1 MIGLRGPQA
10 AAARMAAAWQ
20 RMPGSLPK
28 NQFRYGET
36 RTPQAMV
43 RRHAKSCMDPDADDI
58 VKGTAGG
65 RDGAIQPSALVSAL
79 TARRAQA
86 GHRAA
91 ILAIRLDRFASACE
105 TLGPD
110 RSARLRGIVQARIAC
125 LLPPGAFMDWLAA
138 ADLVVITRLPAGVQ
152 DPGQV
157 ASRVADDLSRPFAL
171 DGFELHLS
179 CSIGVAN
186 DHADIPAERSLQQ
199 AFDAMLRVN
208 RQGGAGLARA
218 DKPVSPPAAPLL
230 AALPDALERGELS
243 LQLQPRA
250 DLAGAAVSGYTVRL
264 RWQHPVLGRVAP
276 QDFLP
281 GVETLGLV
289 GRIGNWLLESVLPLV
304 RAAATIGPLRFTLL
318 ASSAQLHR
326 PQMVEALA
334 QALDA
339 GGIAPAHLCIE
350 LPAGTVPTDADLID
364 RFAALRRRGLQLA
377 LGDFDDSPACR
388 EALAALEPDAVTLDA
403 RGLGHAREA
412 LGRADSLREACRAA
426 RRAGASVCAK
436 GIETRQ
442 QLDAVRS
449 WGCHSVQGY
458 LLAQPFPAVW
468 LLQTHA
474 AIQQR
479 ARALLAPPA

>member
-1 MIGLRGPQA
+1 M
-10 AAARMAAAWQ
+10 
-20 RMPGSLPK
+20 
-28 NQFRYGET
+28 
-36 RTPQAMV
+36 
-43 RRHAKSCMDPDADDI
+43 
-58 VKGTAGG
+58 
-65 RDGAIQPSALVSAL
+65 QPSALVCAL
-79 TARRAQA
+79 TTRRARA
-86 GHRAA
+86 GPPAA
-91 ILAIRLDRFASACE
+91 ILAIRLDRFASAGE
-105 TLGPD
+105 TLGVG
-110 RSARLRGIVQARIAC
+110 RAARLRGIVQARIAC
-125 LLPPGAFMDWLAA
+125 LLPPGAFMHWISA
-138 ADLVVITRLPAGVQ
+138 ADLVVITALPAGVP

-157 ASRVADDLSRPFAL
+157 ASRVAEDLSRPFAL
-171 DGFELHLS
+171 DGFELRLS

-218 DKPVSPPAAPLL
+218 DKPLSLPAAPVL

-250 DLAGAAVSGYTVRL
+250 DLAGANVSGYTVRL
-264 RWQHPVLGRVAP
+264 RWQHPVLGRVPP

-281 GVETLGLV
+281 GVEALGLV
-289 GRIGNWLLESVLPLV
+289 GRIGNWLLESALPLV
-304 RAAATIGPLRFTLL
+304 RAAGTIAPLQFTLL

-339 GGIAPAHLCIE
+339 GGITPEHLCIE
-350 LPAGTVPTDADLID
+350 LPASTVPTDAHLID

-388 EALAALEPDAVTLDA
+388 DALATLHPDAVTLDA
-403 RGLGHAREA
+403 RGLGHTLEARC
-412 LGRADSLREACRAA
+412 RADSLREACRAA

-442 QLDAVRS
+442 QLEAVRG

>member
-1 MIGLRGPQA
+1 M
-10 AAARMAAAWQ
+10 
-20 RMPGSLPK
+20 
-28 NQFRYGET
+28 
-36 RTPQAMV
+36 
-43 RRHAKSCMDPDADDI
+43 
-58 VKGTAGG
+58 
-65 RDGAIQPSALVSAL
+65 QPSALEGAL

-86 GHRAA
+86 GPPAA
-91 ILAIRLDRFASACE
+91 ILAIRLDRFANACE
-105 TLGPD
+105 TLGTG
-110 RSARLRGIVQARIAC
+110 RCARLRGIVQARIAC
-125 LLPPGAFMDWLAA
+125 LLPPGAFMHWMAA
-138 ADLVVITRLPAGVQ
+138 ADLVVITALPAGVP

-157 ASRVADDLSRPFAL
+157 ASRVADDLSRAFTL

-218 DKPVSPPAAPLL
+218 DKPLSPPAAPLL
-230 AALPDALERGELS
+230 AALPDALQRGELS

-281 GVETLGLV
+281 GVEALGLV
-289 GRIGNWLLESVLPLV
+289 GRIGNWLLESVLPLI
-304 RAAATIGPLRFTLL
+304 RAAETIAPLQFTLL

-339 GGIAPAHLCIE
+339 GGITPEHLCIE
-350 LPAGTVPTDADLID
+350 LPASTVPTDAELID

-388 EALAALEPDAVTLDA
+388 EALAALHQDAVTLDA

-412 LGRADSLREACRAA
+412 RDSLREACRAA

-442 QLDAVRS
+442 QLEAVRA

-468 LLQTHA
+468 LMQTHA

>member
-1 MIGLRGPQA
+1 
-10 AAARMAAAWQ
+10 
-20 RMPGSLPK
+20 
-28 NQFRYGET
+28 
-36 RTPQAMV
+36 
-43 RRHAKSCMDPDADDI
+43 MDPDADDL
-58 VKGTAGG
+58 VDSTASGG
-65 RDGAIQPSALVSAL
+65 SSAMQPSVLVRAL

-86 GHRAA
+86 GPPAT
-91 ILAIRLDRFASACE
+91 ILAIRLDRFANACD
-105 TLGPD
+105 TLGSG
-110 RSARLRGIVQARIAC
+110 RAARLRGIVQARIAC
-125 LLPPGAFMDWLAA
+125 LLPPGASMHWMAA
-138 ADLVVITRLPAGVQ
+138 ADLVVITALPAGVP

-186 DHADIPAERSLQQ
+186 NHADVPAERSLQQ

-218 DKPVSPPAAPLL
+218 DKPLSPPAAPLL

-250 DLAGAAVSGYTVRL
+250 DFAGAAVSGYTVRL

-281 GVETLGLV
+281 GVEALGLV
-289 GRIGNWLLESVLPLV
+289 GRIGNWLLESVLPLI
-304 RAAATIGPLRFTLL
+304 RAAETIAPLQFTLL
-318 ASSAQLHR
+318 ATSAQLHR

-339 GGIAPAHLCIE
+339 AGIAPEHLCIE
-350 LPAGTVPTDADLID
+350 LPASTVPTDADLID

-388 EALAALEPDAVTLDA
+388 EALAALHPDAVTLDA
-403 RGLGHAREA
+403 RGLGHAREDRC
-412 LGRADSLREACRAA
+412 RADSLREACRAA
-426 RRAGASVCAK
+426 RRAGAWVCAK

-442 QLDAVRS
+442 QLEAVRA

-479 ARALLAPPA
+479 ARVLLAPPA

>member
-1 MIGLRGPQA
+1 
-10 AAARMAAAWQ
+10 
-20 RMPGSLPK
+20 
-28 NQFRYGET
+28 
-36 RTPQAMV
+36 
-43 RRHAKSCMDPDADDI
+43 MDPDAHDLVDSA
-58 VKGTAGG
+58 AGG
-65 RDGAIQPSALVSAL
+65 GSGGSAAMQPSALEGAL
-79 TARRAQA
+79 SARRAQA
-86 GHRAA
+86 GPPAA
-91 ILAIRLDRFASACE
+91 ILAIRLDRFANACE
-105 TLGPD
+105 TLGTG
-110 RSARLRGIVQARIAC
+110 RCARLRGIVQARIAC
-125 LLPPGAFMDWLAA
+125 LLPPGAFMHWMAV
-138 ADLVVITRLPAGVQ
+138 ADLVVITALPAGVA

-218 DKPVSPPAAPLL
+218 DKPLSPPAAPVL
-230 AALPDALERGELS
+230 AALPDALQRGELS

-281 GVETLGLV
+281 GVEALGLV
-289 GRIGNWLLESVLPLV
+289 GRIGNWLLESVLPLI
-304 RAAATIGPLRFTLL
+304 RAAETIGPLQFTLL

-339 GGIAPAHLCIE
+339 GGITPGHLCIE
-350 LPAGTVPTDADLID
+350 LPASTVPTDAELID

-388 EALAALEPDAVTLDA
+388 DALAALHPDAVTLDA

-412 LGRADSLREACRAA
+412 RRRADSLREACRTA

-442 QLDAVRS
+442 QLEAVRA

-468 LLQTHA
+468 LMQTHA

>member
-1 MIGLRGPQA
+1 
-10 AAARMAAAWQ
+10 
-20 RMPGSLPK
+20 
-28 NQFRYGET
+28 
-36 RTPQAMV
+36 
-43 RRHAKSCMDPDADDI
+43 MDPDADDL
-58 VKGTAGG
+58 VESAASGG
-65 RDGAIQPSALVSAL
+65 GGAIQPSALEGAL
-79 TARRAQA
+79 SARRAQA
-86 GHRAA
+86 GPPAA
-91 ILAIRLDRFASACE
+91 ILAIRLDRFANACE
-105 TLGPD
+105 TLGTG
-110 RSARLRGIVQARIAC
+110 RCARLRGIVQARIAC
-125 LLPPGAFMDWLAA
+125 LLPPGAFMHWMAA
-138 ADLVVITRLPAGVQ
+138 ADLVVITALPAGVP

-157 ASRVADDLSRPFAL
+157 ASRVADDLSRAFTL

-218 DKPVSPPAAPLL
+218 DKPLSPPAAPLL
-230 AALPDALERGELS
+230 AALPDALQRGELS

-281 GVETLGLV
+281 GVEALGLV
-289 GRIGNWLLESVLPLV
+289 GRIGNWLLESVLPLI
-304 RAAATIGPLRFTLL
+304 RAAETIAPLQFTLL

-339 GGIAPAHLCIE
+339 GGITPEHLCIE
-350 LPAGTVPTDADLID
+350 LPASTVPTDAELID

-388 EALAALEPDAVTLDA
+388 DALAALHPDAVTLDA

-412 LGRADSLREACRAA
+412 RRRADSLREACRAA

-442 QLDAVRS
+442 QLEAVRA

-468 LLQTHA
+468 LMQTHA

-479 ARALLAPPA
+479 VRALLAPPA

>member
-1 MIGLRGPQA
+1 
-10 AAARMAAAWQ
+10 
-20 RMPGSLPK
+20 
-28 NQFRYGET
+28 
-36 RTPQAMV
+36 
-43 RRHAKSCMDPDADDI
+43 MDPDVDDI
-58 VKGTAGG
+58 VMGTAGVSS
-65 RDGAIQPSALVSAL
+65 GAMQPSALVSAL
-79 TARRAQA
+79 TARRARA
-86 GHRAA
+86 GQPAT
-91 ILAIRLDRFASACE
+91 ILAIRLDRFASASE
-105 TLGPD
+105 TLGPS
-110 RSARLRGIVQARIAC
+110 RAGRLQAIVQARIAC
-125 LLPPGAFMDWLAA
+125 LLPPGALMHWIAA
-138 ADLVVITRLPAGVQ
+138 ADLAVITALPAGMP
-152 DPGQV
+152 DPGEV

-179 CSIGVAN
+179 CSIGVAT
-186 DHADIPAERSLQQ
+186 DHLDIPAERSLQQ

-218 DKPVSPPAAPLL
+218 DKPVSLPVAPLL

-281 GVETLGLV
+281 AVEALGLV
-289 GRIGNWLLESVLPLV
+289 GRIGNWLLESVLPMM
-304 RAAATIGPLRFTLL
+304 RAAEPIGPLQFTLL

-339 GGIAPAHLCIE
+339 GGIAPRQLCIE
-350 LPAGTVPTDADLID
+350 LPARTVPTDADLIE
-364 RFAALRRRGLQLA
+364 RFAALRRLGLQLA
-377 LGDFDDSPACR
+377 LGDFDDSPPCR
-388 EALAALEPDAVTLDA
+388 QALAALQPDGVTLDA
-403 RGLGHAREA
+403 RGLGHAREVRC
-412 LGRADSLREACRAA
+412 RADSLREACRAA

-442 QLDAVRS
+442 QLEAVRA

-468 LLQTHA
+468 LLQTHG

-479 ARALLAPPA
+479 ARALLAPAA